1 MRGLEKF
8 MNEEKRTLVKVT
20 PPRDNIASSKAS
32 FSKGEYE
39 CILLEWWWAN
49 YDPGMD
55 AYLLSRAFST
65 NPDSPYRYKEP
76 KVYTSTYCDI
86 PEA

>member
-1 MRGLEKF
+1 MRGLGKF

-20 PPRDNIASSKAS
+20 PPRDNIASSRAS

-39 CILLEWWWAN
+39 RILLEWWAN

-65 NPDSPYRYKEP
+65 NPDSPYRYKNP

>member
-1 MRGLEKF
+1 

-65 NPDSPYRYKEP
+65 NPDSPYRYKNP